1 MESTLQKNIM
11 LAIGKLLP
19 NVRIFRN
26 NVGTGWVGKSIK
38 KGSLIII
45 ENPRPLRAGLCEGS
59 SDLIGWTTVEVT
71 PEMVGKKIAVFTAIE
86 IKTSSGSKSD
96 EQVNFITRV
105 REAGGIAGIA
115 RSEQEATQLI
125 TNQKP

>member
-26 NVGTGWVGKSIK
+26 NTGTGWVGKSVR
-38 KGSLIII
+38 KGSLVII
-45 ENPRPLRAGLCEGS
+45 ENPRPLQAGLCEGS

-71 PEMVGKKIAVFTAIE
+71 PEMIGKKIAIFTALE
-86 IKTSSGSKSD
+86 IKTDSGRASK
-96 EQVNFITRV
+96 EQINFITRV